1 MSRRRRKINISL
13 LILSVILGVW
23 AAFLYS
29 RPTLVLSREG
39 NMVENSTD
47 TINRQEIES
56 AKATDD
62 MAVVKSMAATN
73 ETDQPERPQATER
86 SDRSQPTER
95 SDRSQGK
102 EAVVAFTRFREADVS
117 RMVADHPFRKEAL
130 KVLRGGLDETD
141 SISRRRIL
149 SYCEHLRTAYTTRD
163 IDFIRQVFSDNA
175 LIIVGHMVKTGKTT
189 SESQSGSSN
198 VRYSLRSKREYL
210 EKLRA
215 LFDSGKEIDLKF
227 FDFKIMRHPT
237 LPGIYGV
244 RLRQS
249 YKGGD
254 YSDDGYLFLLWDFRD
269 ISMPLIHVR
278 TWQPT
283 DAEGVREEDLIDIS
297 DFNLE

>member
-1 MSRRRRKINISL
+1 
-13 LILSVILGVW
+13 
-23 AAFLYS
+23 
-29 RPTLVLSREG
+29 
-39 NMVENSTD
+39 MVENSTD

-73 ETDQPERPQATER
+73 ETDQPERPQA
-86 SDRSQPTER
+86 TER

-269 ISMPLIHVR
+269 MSMPLIHVR